1 MVFTAFSPVAPPWA
15 DVIRQGCRKP
25 GTLTPI
31 NWSREGWFPP
41 HAPFVAETTYFLRES
56 RISRSSITSS
66 GVAAG
71 PSSGLGISLFTALTR
86 RKMMKNRIR
95 KRMEEGRVGKEGGR
109 RRINREGPE

>member
-71 PSSGLGISLFTALTR
+71 PSSGLGKIGIASFR
-86 RKMMKNRIR
+86 
-95 KRMEEGRVGKEGGR
+95 EGAVRVDLGGR
-109 RRINREGPE
+109 RFIKKKNNSE